1 MFILKGERKMLISI
15 KDELYTFDELNFLQN
30 AISDGQNDSLP
41 QKIQKLADSLKQNP
55 KTQAIFFMPRQSY
68 EIFSIFQ
75 NSAAVCDFSAND
87 AEILA
92 QKIHNF
98 AKNPEELLKI
108 ANIDCKNPKNA
119 GTFVKSLYEKLSVL
133 KNFLLEGNQVFPVVT
148 VADNLSEI
156 QF

>member
-1 MFILKGERKMLISI
+1 MKGERKMLISN

-30 AISDGQNDSLP
+30 AISDGQNDSLS

-75 NSAAVCDFSAND
+75 NSAAVCEFSASD

-98 AKNPEELLKI
+98 AKNP
-108 ANIDCKNPKNA
+108 KNA
-119 GTFVKSLYEKLSVL
+119 GTFVKNLYEKLTVL

-148 VADNLSEI
+148 AADNLTEI